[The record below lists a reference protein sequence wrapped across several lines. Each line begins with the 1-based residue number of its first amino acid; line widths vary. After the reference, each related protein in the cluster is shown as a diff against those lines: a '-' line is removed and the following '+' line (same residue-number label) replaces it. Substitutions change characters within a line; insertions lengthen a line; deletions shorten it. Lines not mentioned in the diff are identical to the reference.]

1 MNSTF
6 HPPKTVDIVEVAP
19 RDGFQSI
26 HELLPTA
33 AKIHCIQTLI
43 DSGITRIE
51 IGSFVS
57 SKAIPQMADIGDIVA
72 AFSDHTGMRF
82 SALVPNLKGADRAL
96 ASGIKELVFVV
107 SVSETHNQSNV
118 RQSVDSSLEGLKTIA
133 DRLRSEKNSVRLRLD
148 LGTCFDCPY
157 EGEIQWQQVDAVLDK
172 ARNICTGIEL
182 EVALCDTTG
191 RASPYQ
197 VANHFIRLRER
208 HDSPPL
214 KWAFH
219 GHDTFGMGV
228 ANALFAVQHGA
239 TALDASAAGLGGCP
253 FAPGATGNTATEDLI
268 YALQGGHIET
278 GVNLPLLLVAADV
291 IAALPG
297 GQTASHL
304 RSVPRERVN

>member
-26 HELLPTA
+26 HELLPTTD
-33 AKIHCIQTLI
+33 KIHCIQTLI

-133 DRLRSEKNSVRLRLD
+133 DRLRSEK
-148 LGTCFDCPY
+148 
-157 EGEIQWQQVDAVLDK
+157 I
-172 ARNICTGIEL
+172 
-182 EVALCDTTG
+182 LCVYG
-191 RASPYQ
+191 W
-197 VANHFIRLRER
+197 I
-208 HDSPPL
+208 
-214 KWAFH
+214 
-219 GHDTFGMGV
+219 
-228 ANALFAVQHGA
+228 
-239 TALDASAAGLGGCP
+239 
-253 FAPGATGNTATEDLI
+253 
-268 YALQGGHIET
+268 
-278 GVNLPLLLVAADV
+278 
-291 IAALPG
+291 
-297 GQTASHL
+297 
-304 RSVPRERVN
+304 